1 MFPKHLRIWP
11 LFIVSHQITMFS
23 LSFILLSFLS
33 WIGIRGEQFFMVG
46 VKGACTPFCATR
58 PVKLS
63 LNRSLMLSS
72 IPCHDCMHAL
82 AILPLWLLVWCLAR
96 NVFLILVM
104 CPIMKCVMHANRPN
118 LTNFPI
124 LCPLA
129 SLRFPYNLSSQ
140 MCGVLLILLLVTII
154 SMLVLLMTSASLLG
168 FICLNT
174 NLRSFISF
182 KSFQCMVE
190 CLFDHKI
197 LAMQTNWEGGGLSI
211 KSSILFSQGW
221 HIPSCVMSIHTLT
234 KLLSRAQT
242 SPCC

>member
-1 MFPKHLRIWP
+1 
-11 LFIVSHQITMFS
+11 
-23 LSFILLSFLS
+23 
-33 WIGIRGEQFFMVG
+33 
-46 VKGACTPFCATR
+46 
-58 PVKLS
+58 
-63 LNRSLMLSS
+63 
-72 IPCHDCMHAL
+72 MHAL

-104 CPIMKCVMHANRPN
+104 CPIMKCVMRANRPN
-118 LTNFPI
+118 ITNFPI

-197 LAMQTNWEGGGLSI
+197 LAMQTNWEGGGVEYQKLNPFFTRLAYPIMCHVHTHINKMARPSANI
-211 KSSILFSQGW
+211 TIL
-221 HIPSCVMSIHTLT
+221 L
-234 KLLSRAQT
+234 K
-242 SPCC
+242 